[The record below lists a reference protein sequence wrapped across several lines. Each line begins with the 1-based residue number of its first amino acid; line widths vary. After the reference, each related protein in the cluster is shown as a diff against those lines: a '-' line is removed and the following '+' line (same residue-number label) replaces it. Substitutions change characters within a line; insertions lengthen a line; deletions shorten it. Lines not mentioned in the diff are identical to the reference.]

1 MLDELIP
8 ALGHIA
14 AEEFGVR
21 FCQGAEPDWS
31 DKSEAEELIDEIT
44 EGTFAFLKAQMEAY
58 WDFGRKLAEQEGGE
72 MVETKEQCGMVEITR
87 YSTKNGIKTST
98 FWNGRKMWIESA
110 RKPVEI
116 TVQIRREPGREAL
129 EDQLMK
135 DFKKFIRKLNRRAEK
150 SGDQKMGY
158 RVELV

>member
-1 MLDELIP
+1 M
-8 ALGHIA
+8 
-14 AEEFGVR
+14 
-21 FCQGAEPDWS
+21 
-31 DKSEAEELIDEIT
+31 SEAE
-44 EGTFAFLKAQMEAY
+44 GMKRMEP
-58 WDFGRKLAEQEGGE
+58 
-72 MVETKEQCGMVEITR
+72 KEHCGMVEITR
-87 YSTKNGIKTST
+87 FSGKNGIKTET

-129 EDQLMK
+129 EDQMME

>member
-1 MLDELIP
+1 
-8 ALGHIA
+8 
-14 AEEFGVR
+14 
-21 FCQGAEPDWS
+21 
-31 DKSEAEELIDEIT
+31 
-44 EGTFAFLKAQMEAY
+44 
-58 WDFGRKLAEQEGGE
+58 
-72 MVETKEQCGMVEITR
+72 MVKTKEQCGMVEITR
-87 YSTKNGIKTST
+87 FSGKNGIKTST

-135 DFKKFIRKLNRRAEK
+135 DFKEFIRKLNRRTEK